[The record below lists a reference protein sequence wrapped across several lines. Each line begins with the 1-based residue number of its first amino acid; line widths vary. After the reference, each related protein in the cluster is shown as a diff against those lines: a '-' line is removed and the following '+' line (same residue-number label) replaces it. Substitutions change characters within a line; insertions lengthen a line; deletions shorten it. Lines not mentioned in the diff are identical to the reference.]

1 MKMKMK
7 MMAPVEL
14 LDELVL
20 EVLIRLPV
28 KSLLRFKSVSKAWR
42 AIISDP
48 SFIREHLEYSASK
61 RKRNPSVLI
70 APHVLDSIIE
80 GEDWPT
86 TFSTQIC
93 FYQWLPGS
101 ATAEARL
108 MHSQDFPGEFRSVCH
123 IAHCDGLVLLPTN
136 TNVYLFNPATRD
148 TLRLPA
154 ETNPNKIPVPPD
166 ICLPA
171 GLGLDPRTGRY
182 KVVRAFY
189 RSIDPVTDVFHMGMQ
204 VYTVGEA
211 EASWRDTAADPP
223 YTVVEWITAKSVEG
237 RMFWVIDTNY
247 NPRPPSCL
255 LRFNLEDETFGLT
268 GLPASLDP
276 GLDDSFSLD
285 VMHEK
290 LCLIASSSSSTPG
303 GTQPAALSIWILV
316 QDDAR
321 MNSRWEQRYS
331 IQTTQV
337 RRLMVMGHL
346 SDDVVMLYARRR
358 LCRHRLHTT
367 ELTEMCSMDGLKYHR
382 HRAGAVGPAGRN
394 IFFFNV
400 TPYMESLVRVTA

>member
-1 MKMKMK
+1 MKR
-7 MMAPVEL
+7 MAPVDL

-42 AIISDP
+42 AIISGP
-48 SFIREHLEYSASK
+48 LFIREHLEYSASK

-70 APHVLDSIIE
+70 APHALDSIIK

-101 ATAEARL
+101 AAAEARL
-108 MHSQDFPGEFRSVCH
+108 MHSQDFPGEFSSVCH

-136 TNVYLFNPATRD
+136 TTVYLFNPATRD

-189 RSIDPVTDVFHMGMQ
+189 R
-204 VYTVGEA
+204 
-211 EASWRDTAADPP
+211 
-223 YTVVEWITAKSVEG
+223 
-237 RMFWVIDTNY
+237 
-247 NPRPPSCL
+247 CL

-303 GTQPAALSIWILV
+303 GTQPAALSIWILI
-316 QDDAR
+316 QDNAC
-321 MNSRWEQRYS
+321 MIPRWEQHYS
-331 IQTTQV
+331 IQTIQV
-337 RRLMVMGHL
+337 GRLVVMGNL

-367 ELTEMCSMDGLKYHR
+367 ELTEMCNMDGLKYHS
-382 HRAGAVGPAGRN
+382 HRAGTVDSAGRN

-400 TPYMESLVRVTA
+400 TPYTESLVRVTV

>member
-1 MKMKMK
+1 MKMNV
-7 MMAPVEL
+7 PVEL

-20 EVLIRLPV
+20 EILIRLPV
-28 KSLLRFKSVSKAWR
+28 KSLLRFKLVSKAWR

-48 SFIREHLEYSASK
+48 LFIRKHLEHSALK
-61 RKRNPSVLI
+61 WKRNPSVLI
-70 APHVLDSIIE
+70 APHVLDSIIK

-101 ATAEARL
+101 ATEARL
-108 MHSQDFPGEFRSVCH
+108 MYNQDFGCQFSSVCH
-123 IAHCDGLVLLPTN
+123 FAHCDGLVLLPTN
-136 TNVYLFNPATRD
+136 TNVYLFNQATRD
-148 TLRLPA
+148 TLTLP
-154 ETNPNKIPVPPD
+154 EINPNKIPVPPD

-211 EASWRDTAADPP
+211 DASWRDTIADPP

-237 RMFWVIDTNY
+237 CMFWAIGMNY
-247 NPRPPSCL
+247 KLRPPRCL

-268 GLPASLDP
+268 SLPDSLDP

-290 LCLIASSSSSTPG
+290 LCLIASNSSTTP
-303 GTQPAALSIWILV
+303 GTQPALSIWILV
-316 QDDAR
+316 QDDAC

-331 IQTTQV
+331 IQMTQV
-337 RRLMVMGHL
+337 GRLVVMGHL

-358 LCRHRLHTT
+358 LCCHRLHTT
-367 ELTEMCSMDGLKYHR
+367 ELTEMCNMDGLKYHR
-382 HRAGAVGPAGRN
+382 HRAGTVDSAGRN

-400 TPYMESLVRVTA
+400 TPYMESLVRVTV